1 MMAKIDPTGMSPT
14 FGSGY
19 PAPYDEPCRL
29 RQRWRL
35 GDLGGLTQFGV
46 NLLKLPPGAW
56 SSQRHWHS
64 AEDEF
69 VYVLQG
75 EVVLVNGAGEHV
87 LRPGE
92 CAAFKAGEPDGHHL
106 QNRSGAEAVL
116 LEVGARNP
124 AQDAV
129 DYPDIDL
136 KLAEGDR
143 RYRHKD
149 GTPYPPPVR

>member
-1 MMAKIDPTGMSPT
+1 MTKIDSTGISPT
-14 FGSGY
+14 LGSGY
-19 PAPYDEPCRL
+19 PVPYDEPCRG

-35 GDLGGLTQFGV
+35 GEGGGLTQFGV

-75 EVVLVNGAGEHV
+75 EVVLVTGTGEQV

-92 CAAFKAGEPDGHHL
+92 CAAFKAGEADGHHV
-106 QNRSGAEAVL
+106 QNRSDAEAVL
-116 LEVGARNP
+116 LEVGTRDP

-136 KLAEGDR
+136 MLTRGER
-143 RYRHKD
+143 RFRHKD
-149 GTPYPPPVR
+149 GTPYPPPAR

>member
-1 MMAKIDPTGMSPT
+1 MSKIDPTGTSPT
-14 FGSGY
+14 LGSGY
-19 PAPYDEPCRL
+19 PAPYDEPCRG

-75 EVVLVNGAGEHV
+75 EVVLVSGTGEQV
-87 LRPGE
+87 LHPGE
-92 CAAFKAGEPDGHHL
+92 CAAFKAGEADGHHL

-116 LEVGARNP
+116 LEVGSRDP
-124 AQDAV
+124 AHDAV
-129 DYPDIDL
+129 EYPDIDL
-136 KLAEGDR
+136 KLAPGDR
-143 RYRHKD
+143 RYRHQD
-149 GTPYPPPVR
+149 GTPYLPPVR